1 MELCQDIRKSLSPKA
16 FQYQLNK
23 ITMESIVR
31 GSCRIQHHFNGS
43 VNWCHLSC
51 KGRLETHHI

>member
-1 MELCQDIRKSLSPKA
+1 MELWQDIMKSLSPKA
-16 FQYQLNK
+16 FQKQLNV
-23 ITMESIVR
+23 IAMEIIVR